1 MPPTLTNPRRSGSGK
16 RLGTLIRYGTGVERN
31 LAGGPLPKRVG
42 RIRDQAIDERVLAV
56 AGRHL
61 AQRGYDALS
70 LAAVAEEADTS
81 RQALYR
87 RWPDKASLA
96 AAVVAAVADGTNAA
110 ASPDDPFAALVAELT
125 DFQRG
130 VSRAG
135 RLSLVG
141 TMLQDGTDADVL
153 EGYRARVVAPR
164 RHRLRAILE
173 AAQQAG
179 LVDADADLEV
189 AVTMCTGSWYGRA
202 LAGTP
207 PPPRW
212 PQRTAALVWRS
223 LGGHVPASRPERK
236 RL

>member
-1 MPPTLTNPRRSGSGK
+1 MAERPPEAK
-16 RLGTLIRYGTGVERN
+16 R
-31 LAGGPLPKRVG
+31 AGRT
-42 RIRDQAIDERVLAV
+42 RDRAIDARVLAV

-61 AQRGYDALS
+61 AQRGYDGLS
-70 LAAVAEEADTS
+70 LAAVADEANTS

-96 AAVVAAVADGTNAA
+96 AAVVATVADGTKAA
-110 ASPDDPFAALVAELT
+110 ACPADPFGALVAELT

-135 RLSLVG
+135 HLSLVG
-141 TMLQDGTDADVL
+141 TMLQDGTDADVRK
-153 EGYRARVVAPR
+153 GYRARVVAPR
-164 RHRLRAILE
+164 RRRLRAILE

-179 LVDADADLEV
+179 LVEADGDLEV

-202 LAGTP
+202 LTGTP

-212 PQRTAALVWRS
+212 PERTAALVWRS
-223 LGGHVPASRPERK
+223 LGGTLPGSRPERTSS
-236 RL
+236 

>member
-1 MPPTLTNPRRSGSGK
+1 M
-16 RLGTLIRYGTGVERN
+16 ERN
-31 LAGGPLPKRVG
+31 LPDSPPGTKRAGRL
-42 RIRDQAIDERVLAV
+42 RDQAIDARVLAV

-61 AQRGYDALS
+61 ARRGYDALS
-70 LAAVAEEADTS
+70 LAAVADEADTS
-81 RQALYR
+81 RQSLYR

-96 AAVVAAVADGTNAA
+96 AAVVASVADGTNTAG
-110 ASPDDPFAALVAELT
+110 SPRDPFAALVAELT

-153 EGYRARVVAPR
+153 EGYRARIVAPR
-164 RHRLRAILE
+164 RQRLRAILE

-179 LVDADADLEV
+179 LLDAEADLEV
-189 AVTMCTGSWYGRA
+189 AVSMCTGSWYGRA

-212 PQRTAALVWRS
+212 PQRAAALVWRS
-223 LGGHVPASRPERK
+223 LGGQVPPSRPERK
-236 RL
+236 SS

>member
-1 MPPTLTNPRRSGSGK
+1 
-16 RLGTLIRYGTGVERN
+16 VERN
-31 LAGGPLPKRVG
+31 LAGGPPVAKRAG
-42 RIRDQAIDERVLAV
+42 RIRDQAIDARVLAV

-61 AQRGYDALS
+61 ALRGYDALS

-96 AAVVAAVADGTNAA
+96 AAVVASVADGTKAA
-110 ASPDDPFAALVAELT
+110 ASNDPFAALVAELT

-153 EGYRARVVAPR
+153 AGYRTRVVAPR

-173 AAQQAG
+173 AAQQTG

-223 LGGHVPASRPERK
+223 LGGRVPASRPERK
-236 RL
+236 RS